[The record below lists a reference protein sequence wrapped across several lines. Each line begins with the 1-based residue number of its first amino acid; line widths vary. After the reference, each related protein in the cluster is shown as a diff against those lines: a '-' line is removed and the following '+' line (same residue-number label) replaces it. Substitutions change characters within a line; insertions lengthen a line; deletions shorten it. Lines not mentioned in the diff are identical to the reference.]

1 MNCCDEYGDC
11 RQGRDCPAR
20 VAKVGR
26 RIPKHPQPPRPER
39 WRDYLKDLAR
49 AMLLVIAA
57 MFVSAVTVALMA
69 R

>member
-20 VAKVGR
+20 VAKVGQ
-26 RIPKHPQPPRPER
+26 RIPKHPKPLRVQHDRNH
-39 WRDYLKDLAR
+39 LKDLAR
-49 AMLLVIAA
+49 AMLLVVAV
-57 MFVSAVTVALMA
+57 MFIGALTLGVM